1 MLTATATLLL
11 TFVLQAPADTVA
23 PPQKPLPDRTNFL
36 IEFQVK
42 RGGIYKMMG
51 WMSNVEL
58 QSQYTYRET
67 NTEMT
72 LDSKGTIKS
81 SKKQVV
87 EHIPTRLPGY
97 IYERQVVKDGV
108 PLSAK
113 ELEKQDRQN
122 EANITKWEAE
132 REKSQADRKKKS
144 EAADRQFE
152 QSLKKDLD
160 RQKLT
165 PEERKAAE
173 QRAREVRKAAL
184 SGTVKPS
191 PKMED
196 SSILQAADFQ
206 LVRREE
212 IDGHPVI
219 LMTFKP
225 NPNYKGGGNIEKI
238 FQHATGRAWVS
249 EDDYELVKLEADI
262 SQAINFGLGLL
273 AKIQPGSRGTFEWRK
288 INNEVWLP
296 SRADFAAKVR
306 ILLVKGQN
314 IREVTEYSDHK
325 KFVVSTEIK
334 VQE

>member
-1 MLTATATLLL
+1 
-11 TFVLQAPADTVA
+11 
-23 PPQKPLPDRTNFL
+23 
-36 IEFQVK
+36 
-42 RGGIYKMMG
+42 
-51 WMSNVEL
+51 MSNVEL

-67 NTEMT
+67 STEMT
-72 LDSKGTIKS
+72 LDSNGKVKS
-81 SKKQVV
+81 SKKEVV

-97 IYERQVVKDGV
+97 IYERQVVRDGV
-108 PLSAK
+108 PLGAK

-122 EANITKWEAE
+122 EANITKLEAE
-132 REKSQADRKKKS
+132 REKSQADRNKKS

-173 QRAREVRKAAL
+173 QRAREVRKAGL

-196 SSILQAADFQ
+196 STILQAADFQ

-212 IDGHPVI
+212 IDGHSVI

-225 NPNYKGGGNIEKI
+225 NPNYKGGGYIEKI
-238 FQHATGRAWVS
+238 FQHATGRAWIS
-249 EDDYELVKLEADI
+249 EDDYELVKLEADV

-296 SRADFAAKVR
+296 YRADSAAKVR
-306 ILLVKGQN
+306 ILLVKGQT

-325 KFVVSTEIK
+325 KFVVSTEIR
-334 VQE
+334 VQQ